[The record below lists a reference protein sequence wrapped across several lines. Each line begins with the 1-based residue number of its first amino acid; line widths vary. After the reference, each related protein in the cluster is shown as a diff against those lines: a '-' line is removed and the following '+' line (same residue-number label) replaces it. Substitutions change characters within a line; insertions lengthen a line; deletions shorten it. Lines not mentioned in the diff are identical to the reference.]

1 MPRGRSRLRRILFA
15 ATAVLLGLAAV
26 EVGLRLAG
34 YRPLPTRPATRNSEI
49 LYQYTKFRS
58 STSLTWELTP
68 GWSGREGG
76 ALVVINDDG
85 LRERDLPREKPAGTR
100 RILCLGDSV
109 TFGHWVTA
117 EQAFPRQL
125 ERVLSPRVDGR
136 LEVINA
142 GVPGYSPFQEFRWL
156 EDEGWSYQ
164 PDLIIVGFVLNDVVE
179 RYLTMA
185 AYGGA
190 GTILG
195 VDTTVTMG
203 PLARLLRRTSF
214 HRFVVGLMQ
223 GQARRRE
230 VYSVR
235 QLFAEPLSPEI
246 AEAWDRSEDELA
258 EIVASAR
265 RHDVPVWLAIFPF
278 RFQVAEDLP
287 PRPQDRLARWA
298 AAQGVQV
305 VDLLPVAVRLGA
317 RAGFLDH
324 DHPTPAG
331 HEAAARALAEAL
343 LAARPPALFT
353 PLPQEASRVP

>member
-1 MPRGRSRLRRILFA
+1 MPQGRSRLRRILFA
-15 ATAVLLGLAAV
+15 ATAILLGLVAV
-26 EVGLRLAG
+26 EGGLRLAG
-34 YRPLPTRPATRNSEI
+34 YGPLPTRPGTRNSET
-49 LYQYTKFRS
+49 LYQYSKFRPS
-58 STSLTWELTP
+58 PTLTWELTP
-68 GWSGREGG
+68 GWSGSEGG
-76 ALVVINDDG
+76 APVAINADG
-85 LRERDLPREKPAGTR
+85 LRERDLPREKPADTR

-125 ERVLSPRVDGR
+125 ERVLSGRISGR

-142 GVPGYSPFQEFRWL
+142 GVPGYSPFQEARWL
-156 EDEGWSYQ
+156 EEQGWSYQ
-164 PDLIIVGFVLNDVVE
+164 PDLILVNFVLNDVVE

-190 GTILG
+190 HTILG
-195 VDTTVTMG
+195 VDTTVSMD
-203 PLARLLRRTSF
+203 PLARLLRRTAF
-214 HRFVVGLMQ
+214 HRLVAGLMQ

-246 AEAWDRSEDELA
+246 AAAWERSEEELA
-258 EIVASAR
+258 EIIAAAR

-287 PRPQDRLARWA
+287 PRPQSRLARWA
-298 AAQGVQV
+298 AGEGVQV
-305 VDLLPVAVRLGA
+305 VDLLPESVRLGA
-317 RAGFLDH
+317 EAGFLDH
-324 DHPTPAG
+324 DHLTPAG
-331 HEAAARALAEAL
+331 HEAAARALAAAL
-343 LAARPPALFT
+343 LAKRPPALFT

>member
-1 MPRGRSRLRRILFA
+1 M
-15 ATAVLLGLAAV
+15 AV
-26 EVGLRLAG
+26 EGGLRLAG
-34 YRPLPTRPATRNSEI
+34 YGPLPTRPATGNSEI
-49 LYQYTKFRS
+49 LYQYTKFRP
-58 STSLTWELTP
+58 STTLTWELTP
-68 GWSGREGG
+68 GWSGMEGG
-76 ALVVINDDG
+76 ALVIINEDG

-125 ERVLSPRVDGR
+125 EHALSGRVGGR

-142 GVPGYSPFQEFRWL
+142 GVPGYSPFQELLWM
-156 EDEGWSYQ
+156 EEKGWSYQ

-190 GTILG
+190 QTILG
-195 VDTTVTMG
+195 VDTTVTMN
-203 PLARLLRRTSF
+203 PLARLLRRTAF
-214 HRFVVGLMQ
+214 HRLVAGLMQ

-235 QLFAEPLSPEI
+235 QLFVEPLSPEI
-246 AEAWDRSEDELA
+246 AAAWDRTEDELA

-287 PRPQDRLARWA
+287 PHPQKRLARWA
-298 AAQGVQV
+298 AGQGIPV
-305 VDLLPVAVRLGA
+305 VDLLPASIRLGA
-317 RAGFLDH
+317 RAAFLDH

-343 LAARPPALFT
+343 LAERPPALFT